1 MANAVEG
8 ESGWS
13 GLLIDLVRNFLLLR
27 DIFGYLL
34 PGIVFLLLGMLS
46 GRFLVPDWLSILDLS
61 FWERVIVFLIMA
73 LVAGHVLVAISYLP
87 ANLRQLWEAR
97 KKLAESPTELSG
109 DEIEGRARFPGLFL
123 EYDRRTT
130 QSIMVSGLAIAF
142 LLTALMVYWPG
153 LRLRY
158 IVLAAGAIMFLNM
171 YTGRK
176 HLARVHATLLATIEK
191 FEKRPVGSKPPA
203 AGS

>member
-1 MANAVEG
+1 
-8 ESGWS
+8 
-13 GLLIDLVRNFLLLR
+13 
-27 DIFGYLL
+27 
-34 PGIVFLLLGMLS
+34 
-46 GRFLVPDWLSILDLS
+46 
-61 FWERVIVFLIMA
+61 
-73 LVAGHVLVAISYLP
+73 
-87 ANLRQLWEAR
+87 
-97 KKLAESPTELSG
+97 
-109 DEIEGRARFPGLFL
+109 
-123 EYDRRTT
+123 
-130 QSIMVSGLAIAF
+130 
-142 LLTALMVYWPG
+142 LMVYWPG